1 MGELRPLAD
10 FGLQGV
16 AEILPIFFHIPN
28 KIWNMDVEHFAVST
42 LDGLDV
48 LLFMAVGWCYAPCE

>member
-28 KIWNMDVEHFAVST
+28 KIWNVDVEYFTIHAFN
-42 LDGLDV
+42 GLDV
-48 LLFMAVGWCYAPCE
+48 LLFTVGWCHAPCE